1 MLITLN
7 SLAQQSGNLW
17 DPIKPNFIFSS
28 NISSKIYN
36 LIHAPRKGNQSP
48 YVIKINIQLN
58 NLVSR
63 NKSMKLSD
71 LQDLIN
77 IHSNKHYI
85 LRILKQESWEYKPSE
100 EIFIVTVKLIL
111 LDCSKEAIEFEQN
124 ESYTILKQCQFMDE
138 IESYIKKIY
147 LKYSEEEYLAYDISD
162 STIECSESEDNGEL
176 FGRYLEPLKSNDTLI
191 DEFKKIF
198 HDISDEE
205 KSFKHNHDFIENIS
219 NLRHNDD
226 DEEDIV
232 EEELPNIDVKEKNSS
247 LSPETPFMAKPE
259 NGALRLDDLI
269 EVSCENEDDF
279 ELQNIPN
286 PSLELPVSPSK
297 HGFAEDDE
305 VIKISRQLPFHSP
318 TKERRANDLSRRT
331 SNTSFSMISDE
342 RYGLEYAYNSHNE
355 DVPSFIKE
363 NKKFKFIKVGK
374 VQKFVN
380 LFEEQKNQKE
390 PVTSSRPSS
399 RIASRVT
406 SRTASRTASRTVSR
420 SASMERVI

>member
-1 MLITLN
+1 
-7 SLAQQSGNLW
+7 
-17 DPIKPNFIFSS
+17 
-28 NISSKIYN
+28 
-36 LIHAPRKGNQSP
+36 
-48 YVIKINIQLN
+48 
-58 NLVSR
+58 
-63 NKSMKLSD
+63 
-71 LQDLIN
+71 
-77 IHSNKHYI
+77 
-85 LRILKQESWEYKPSE
+85 
-100 EIFIVTVKLIL
+100 
-111 LDCSKEAIEFEQN
+111 
-124 ESYTILKQCQFMDE
+124 
-138 IESYIKKIY
+138 
-147 LKYSEEEYLAYDISD
+147 
-162 STIECSESEDNGEL
+162 
-176 FGRYLEPLKSNDTLI
+176 
-191 DEFKKIF
+191 
-198 HDISDEE
+198 
-205 KSFKHNHDFIENIS
+205 
-219 NLRHNDD
+219 
-226 DEEDIV
+226 
-232 EEELPNIDVKEKNSS
+232 
-247 LSPETPFMAKPE
+247 MAKPE

-318 TKERRANDLSRRT
+318 TKARRANDLSRRT

>member
-1 MLITLN
+1 MLITLI
-7 SLAQQSGNLW
+7 SLGLLNGNLW

-48 YVIKINIQLN
+48 SVIKINIQLN

-85 LRILKQESWEYKPSE
+85 LRILKQENWEYKPSE
-100 EIFIVTVKLIL
+100 EIFIVTVKLVL
-111 LDCSKEAIEFEQN
+111 LDCSKDAIEFEHN

-147 LKYSEEEYLAYDISD
+147 LKYSEEEYLSYDISD

-176 FGRYLEPLKSNDTLI
+176 FGKCLEPLKSNDTLI

-205 KSFKHNHDFIENIS
+205 KTFKHNHDFIKNIS

-226 DEEDIV
+226 EDIV
-232 EEELPNIDVKEKNSS
+232 EEEEEEEPSSTEEKENS
-247 LSPETPFMAKPE
+247 LILPETPSMAKPE
-259 NGALRLDDLI
+259 TGALRLDDLI

-279 ELQNIPN
+279 DLQNIPN
-286 PSLELPVSPSK
+286 PSLALPISPSK
-297 HGFAEDDE
+297 HGFAEDNE

-318 TKERRANDLSRRT
+318 TKTRRANDLSRKP
-331 SNTSFSMISDE
+331 SNTSFSMMSDE
-342 RYGLEYAYNSHNE
+342 RYGLEYAYNSNHE

-390 PVTSSRPSS
+390 PVTPSRPSS
-399 RIASRVT
+399 RISSRVT
-406 SRTASRTASRTVSR
+406 SRAVSRTVSR
-420 SASMERVI
+420 SASMEKVI